1 MAKKTNCT
9 KNGKDYYRISTTIG
23 RSSNGKLIRKEF
35 YGSSKKEAEKK
46 RDEYLNNINQGLDIN
61 YNKKQLSESMRLWL
75 NEYVKISNK
84 PSTYDRYLGIYNNYI
99 DKGIL
104 SNKVIESIKPMDIQI
119 FYNSLYKSKKTSS
132 TINTIN
138 KVLKSF
144 FTFAFNQGYITNNPC
159 IKGKVVIPGDLKS
172 ETKEIEIF
180 SDEDISK
187 ILNSKNKVLIKYLSI
202 FSLATGMRRG
212 ECLGLQWK
220 DIYDDEIH
228 IERSS
233 KTVALYDENSVK
245 RYKSILQSPKTQ
257 KSKRV
262 IPLPNSLKSILKD
275 IRAIQAQNKLLAGSS
290 YIDNDLIFCTEIGK
304 LLDDRNISRSFKRF
318 LKSCDVEYKNFH
330 ALRHTYATKQ
340 FELGVPLKTVS
351 VLLGH
356 SDIYITANRYT
367 HVLKHHKEQ
376 SVDFLKIV

>member
-1 MAKKTNCT
+1 M
-9 KNGKDYYRISTTIG
+9 
-23 RSSNGKLIRKEF
+23 
-35 YGSSKKEAEKK
+35 
-46 RDEYLNNINQGLDIN
+46 
-61 YNKKQLSESMRLWL
+61 
-75 NEYVKISNK
+75 
-84 PSTYDRYLGIYNNYI
+84 
-99 DKGIL
+99 
-104 SNKVIESIKPMDIQI
+104 
-119 FYNSLYKSKKTSS
+119 
-132 TINTIN
+132 
-138 KVLKSF
+138 
-144 FTFAFNQGYITNNPC
+144 
-159 IKGKVVIPGDLKS
+159 
-172 ETKEIEIF
+172 
-180 SDEDISK
+180 
-187 ILNSKNKVLIKYLSI
+187 
-202 FSLATGMRRG
+202 
-212 ECLGLQWK
+212 
-220 DIYDDEIH
+220 
-228 IERSS
+228 
-233 KTVALYDENSVK
+233 
-245 RYKSILQSPKTQ
+245 QSPKTQ

>member
-9 KNGKDYYRISTTIG
+9 KNGKDYYRISITIG

-61 YNKKQLSESMRLWL
+61 YNKKQLSESMMLWL

-99 DKGIL
+99 DKSVL

-172 ETKEIEIF
+172 EAKEIEIF

-220 DIYDDEIH
+220 DIYDDEVH

>member
-61 YNKKQLSESMRLWL
+61 YNKKQLCESMLLWL

-99 DKGIL
+99 DKSIL

>member
-9 KNGKDYYRISTTIG
+9 KNGKDYYRISITIG

-61 YNKKQLSESMRLWL
+61 YNKKQLSESMILWL

-99 DKGIL
+99 DKSVL

-172 ETKEIEIF
+172 EAKEIEIF

-187 ILNSKNKVLIKYLSI
+187 ILNSKNNVLIKYLSI

-220 DIYDDEIH
+220 DIYDDEVH

>member
-46 RDEYLNNINQGLDIN
+46 RDEYLNNINQGLDID
-61 YNKKQLSESMRLWL
+61 YNKKQLSESMILWL

-318 LKSCDVEYKNFH
+318 LKGCDVEYKNFH

-367 HVLKHHKEQ
+367 HILKHHKEQ

>member
-9 KNGKDYYRISTTIG
+9 KNGKDYYRISITIG

-46 RDEYLNNINQGLDIN
+46 RDEYLNNINQGLDID
-61 YNKKQLSESMRLWL
+61 YNKKQLSESMILWL

-99 DKGIL
+99 DKSVL

-172 ETKEIEIF
+172 EAKEIEIF

-187 ILNSKNKVLIKYLSI
+187 ILNSKNNVLIKYLSI

>member
-61 YNKKQLSESMRLWL
+61 YNKKQLSESMMLWL

-99 DKGIL
+99 DKSVL

-132 TINTIN
+132 TINTVN

-172 ETKEIEIF
+172 EAKEIEIF

-187 ILNSKNKVLIKYLSI
+187 ILNSKNNVLIKYLSI

-220 DIYDDEIH
+220 DIYDDEVH

-318 LKSCDVEYKNFH
+318 LKSCDVKYKNFH

>member
-99 DKGIL
+99 DKSIL

-187 ILNSKNKVLIKYLSI
+187 ILNSKNNVLIKYLSI

-220 DIYDDEIH
+220 DIYDDEVH

>member
-9 KNGKDYYRISTTIG
+9 KNGKDYYRISITIG

-61 YNKKQLSESMRLWL
+61 YNKKQLSESMILWL

-99 DKGIL
+99 DKSVL

-172 ETKEIEIF
+172 EAKEIEIF

>member
-61 YNKKQLSESMRLWL
+61 YNKKQLSESMVLWL

-99 DKGIL
+99 DKSVL

-172 ETKEIEIF
+172 EAKEIEIF

-187 ILNSKNKVLIKYLSI
+187 ILNSKNNVLIKYLSI

-220 DIYDDEIH
+220 DIYDDEVH

-233 KTVALYDENSVK
+233 KTVALYDENSTK

>member
-61 YNKKQLSESMRLWL
+61 YNKKQLSESMMLWL

-99 DKGIL
+99 DKSVL

-172 ETKEIEIF
+172 EAKEIEIF

-187 ILNSKNKVLIKYLSI
+187 ILNSKNNVLIKYLSI

-220 DIYDDEIH
+220 DIYDDEVH

>member
-46 RDEYLNNINQGLDIN
+46 RDEYLNNINQGLDID
-61 YNKKQLSESMRLWL
+61 YNKKQLSESMILWL

>member
-46 RDEYLNNINQGLDIN
+46 RDEYLNNINQGLDID
-61 YNKKQLSESMRLWL
+61 YNKKQLSESMILWL

-99 DKGIL
+99 DKSVL

-172 ETKEIEIF
+172 EAKEIEIF

-187 ILNSKNKVLIKYLSI
+187 ILNSKNNVLIKYLSI

-220 DIYDDEIH
+220 DIYDDEVH

>member
-46 RDEYLNNINQGLDIN
+46 RDEYLNNINQGLDID
-61 YNKKQLSESMRLWL
+61 YNKKQLSESMILWL

-99 DKGIL
+99 DKSIL
-104 SNKVIESIKPMDIQI
+104 SNKVIENIKPMDIQI

-233 KTVALYDENSVK
+233 KTVALYDENSEK

-275 IRAIQAQNKLLAGSS
+275 IRAIQAQNKLLVGSS
-290 YIDNDLIFCTEIGK
+290 YIDNDLVFCTEIGK

>member
-9 KNGKDYYRISTTIG
+9 KNGKDYYRISITIG

-46 RDEYLNNINQGLDIN
+46 RDEYLNNINQGLDID
-61 YNKKQLSESMRLWL
+61 YNKKQLSESMILWL

-99 DKGIL
+99 DKSVL

-172 ETKEIEIF
+172 EAKEIEIF

-187 ILNSKNKVLIKYLSI
+187 ILNSKNNVLIKYLSI

-220 DIYDDEIH
+220 DIYDDEVH